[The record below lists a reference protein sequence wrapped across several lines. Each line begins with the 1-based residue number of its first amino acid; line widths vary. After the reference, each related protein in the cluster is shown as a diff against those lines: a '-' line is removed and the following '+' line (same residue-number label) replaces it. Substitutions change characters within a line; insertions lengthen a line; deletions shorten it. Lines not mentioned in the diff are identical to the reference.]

1 MVECRLSSLDQVLYM
16 DSGSPI
22 AGFLFLIVGFVIYF
36 LPTFVASNR
45 KHVNGTSI
53 FLVNLLLGWTF
64 LGWVAALVW
73 ASSANTKKPTGK
85 VQPGSVTG
93 DRSCPFCAETIKN
106 AAIKCKHCGADI
118 EAVKPPQLKAG
129 WVASTACRD
138 KEERERTA
146 EAIAAAGFPVVSMM
160 GQAVGAGPF
169 ESKDEAKEALAALR
183 DGPRLFC
190 EIIFRDAVSGKYS
203 PIAD

>member
-1 MVECRLSSLDQVLYM
+1 M
-16 DSGSPI
+16 

-64 LGWVAALVW
+64 LGWVIALVW
-73 ASSANTKKPTGK
+73 ASSANTEKPTDKALGASA
-85 VQPGSVTG
+85 VPG
-93 DRSCPFCAETIKN
+93 DRTCPFCAETIKA
-106 AAIKCKHCGADI
+106 AAIKCKHCGADV
-118 EAVKPPQLKAG
+118 EPVVAPRLKNG

-138 KEERERTA
+138 EIEQQCTI
-146 EAIAAAGFPVVSMM
+146 EAIAATGLPVVSMA
-160 GQAVGAGPF
+160 GLAVGAGPF
-169 ESKDEAKEALAALR
+169 ETKEEAKHALTTLR

-190 EIIFRDAVSGKYS
+190 EIIYRDSVSGKYP